1 MTRLRRGIST
11 AEFAVLL
18 PLLAIL
24 AFGAFDVAQFVETSL
39 RLERA
44 ARAGAQRAIADPS
57 DMAAVQAAVIAAWP
71 ALTTS
76 DVPLP
81 AQACSC
87 AGAAASCGASCPG
100 GMVTTIAITAR
111 RQLSPLLIEAL
122 NEGAGN
128 AVVRLR

>member
-1 MTRLRRGIST
+1 MRRGIAT

-18 PLLAIL
+18 PLLAAL
-24 AFGAFDVAQFVETSL
+24 VLGAFDVAQFVETSL

-71 ALTTS
+71 ALTTA

-81 AQACSC
+81 AQFCEC
-87 AGAAASCGASCPG
+87 AGAAAACTASCPSG
-100 GMVTTIAITAR
+100 RVTTITVTAR
-111 RQLSPLLIEAL
+111 RQLSPLLIGAL
-122 NEGAGN
+122 GEGGGN